1 MSVFQEEV
9 ATESDNETL
18 EDSDE
23 WILSDNSVSLDS
35 DDEIINDSDHESDE
49 HSVEVAE
56 QNVDR
61 VEIQTDSNLPV
72 WERIETIEDEIAIEQ
87 GEKLVATYSDKPAED
102 IDPLWFLLVFPDCF
116 PNAQGLAGNNVSVKR
131 WLSYLIQID
140 GSRFQSNAFVCA
152 AGDWIMRH
160 GVNLAAHL
168 QFKTSPKLFEQ
179 ANKATNEHI
188 KRAAQILAKR
198 GKASIDDPA
207 EVKALCKQVVAVS
220 ARTVG
225 SPYNAINYRRQM
237 FAGWAHFGSPCVFF
251 TINPLETRSPFCW
264 KLCNAD
270 FTLQHYPNLGEA
282 KPVMP
287 NDFEMI
293 KLVRSNPVAQ
303 AKFFRIILKLFRKI
317 ACGFSSPNQY
327 SQDVDANGK
336 PKGFFGPVDFVA
348 LKAEESGRMAQHA
361 HGLICSRFFKLYNI
375 EELMEKGS
383 EKVMSWMGCVA
394 TSVMG
399 PRLVSLS
406 EDSSGPLNRM
416 PKVWKEGIVSL
427 DGILELPKRN
437 RSLLLSTLL
446 PLVDNLDGDAKRN
459 EMQDYLA
466 CMKHEQVMH
475 THSSRCI
482 PHFRMGKG
490 DNSDC
495 AGGFKPG
502 PPNQTKHTWNADLK
516 QLSLQRDRTKLICHH
531 VAVLLFLKSNI
542 NFIIMGDKSAR
553 QPNNPE
559 EENLSFGQMVKLCC
573 YYTTKY
579 DTKVDIHA
587 GEQLI
592 LNLIMSH
599 QRTEPEVVL
608 NKPKLLITRL
618 TNALNG

>member
-1 MSVFQEEV
+1 
-9 ATESDNETL
+9 
-18 EDSDE
+18 
-23 WILSDNSVSLDS
+23 
-35 DDEIINDSDHESDE
+35 
-49 HSVEVAE
+49 
-56 QNVDR
+56 
-61 VEIQTDSNLPV
+61 
-72 WERIETIEDEIAIEQ
+72 
-87 GEKLVATYSDKPAED
+87 
-102 IDPLWFLLVFPDCF
+102 
-116 PNAQGLAGNNVSVKR
+116 
-131 WLSYLIQID
+131 
-140 GSRFQSNAFVCA
+140 
-152 AGDWIMRH
+152 
-160 GVNLAAHL
+160 
-168 QFKTSPKLFEQ
+168 
-179 ANKATNEHI
+179 
-188 KRAAQILAKR
+188 
-198 GKASIDDPA
+198 
-207 EVKALCKQVVAVS
+207 
-220 ARTVG
+220 
-225 SPYNAINYRRQM
+225 
-237 FAGWAHFGSPCVFF
+237 
-251 TINPLETRSPFCW
+251 
-264 KLCNAD
+264 
-270 FTLQHYPNLGEA
+270 
-282 KPVMP
+282 
-287 NDFEMI
+287 
-293 KLVRSNPVAQ
+293 
-303 AKFFRIILKLFRKI
+303 
-317 ACGFSSPNQY
+317 
-327 SQDVDANGK
+327 
-336 PKGFFGPVDFVA
+336 
-348 LKAEESGRMAQHA
+348 
-361 HGLICSRFFKLYNI
+361 
-375 EELMEKGS
+375 
-383 EKVMSWMGCVA
+383 MSWMGCVA

-406 EDSSGPLNRM
+406 EDSSSPLNRM

-482 PHFRMGKG
+482 PHVRMGKG

-531 VAVLLFLKSNI
+531 AAVLLFLKSNI